1 MENNEMDKLFKERLK
16 DFKESPDERVW
27 KDIEASLEKK
37 RKKRVVPFW
46 WYWGGAAA
54 IFVLLLYVINPF
66 EKIEVEIP
74 SVTDTKQSETSLPTN
89 GEDFR
94 RKETDVKKDAFE
106 NSIQVAEE
114 NKTEDSK
121 EIKANSDLN
130 KPKGEKIDKF
140 AKITGTTSTV
150 KKDNTT
156 KADQKTNNSE
166 LLPFTN
172 KEALASTIPA
182 KQNEKP
188 ILEQQDEIDESIIN
202 KNKTEAESVVQSTPE
217 DDKKSIF
224 EAIDEQ
230 DTDNAET
237 IVADQQNNG
246 KWNMG
251 PAVAPVYF
259 AAMGEGSPIHSNFSS
274 NSKSGNINLSYGLTV
289 SYQLGNKL
297 SVRSGI
303 HKVDY
308 GYDTE
313 DVLFSSS
320 LLASTNQLIDNI
332 NYSQTSRNLVVQSK
346 AKTNALPSDLSNREV
361 LATNP
366 TLDGRM
372 VQQLGYVEVPFELNY
387 AILDAKFGLNII
399 GGVSSLFLVDNAV
412 TLESNGLIT
421 EMGEANNVNNLNF
434 STNIGLGLNY
444 QFTPKIQLSMEPIF
458 KYQLNTF
465 SETAGDFRP
474 YSVGVY
480 SGVRYKF

>member
-1 MENNEMDKLFKERLK
+1 
-16 DFKESPDERVW
+16 
-27 KDIEASLEKK
+27 
-37 RKKRVVPFW
+37 
-46 WYWGGAAA
+46 
-54 IFVLLLYVINPF
+54 
-66 EKIEVEIP
+66 
-74 SVTDTKQSETSLPTN
+74 
-89 GEDFR
+89 
-94 RKETDVKKDAFE
+94 
-106 NSIQVAEE
+106 
-114 NKTEDSK
+114 
-121 EIKANSDLN
+121 
-130 KPKGEKIDKF
+130 
-140 AKITGTTSTV
+140 
-150 KKDNTT
+150 
-156 KADQKTNNSE
+156 E

-182 KQNEKP
+182 KQNE
-188 ILEQQDEIDESIIN
+188 IDESIIN
-202 KNKTEAESVVQSTPE
+202 KNKTEAEAVVQSTPE

-230 DTDNAET
+230 DADNPQT

-246 KWNMG
+246 KWTMG
-251 PAVAPVYF
+251 PAVAPVYY